1 MGGDPLRLLTIPA
14 RHPFGAI
21 EYPALPAKPR
31 GAAITSVLDGGM
43 GINEAR
49 DRIAVAGEWID
60 VVKLGWGTARLTPPA
75 ALRDKI
81 QAYRA
86 AGIKVCSGGT
96 FLEIAFAQ
104 NRVGEFLE
112 GAREL
117 GLAMVE
123 VSNGVHPMSEE
134 QKLGLIARARSSGF
148 TVWSEV
154 GRKDPDEDARIGIDD
169 RCFAIARELDAG
181 ADKVILEGRESGTV
195 GIYDRAGIPAV
206 EMIQR
211 IVERVGAE
219 RLVFEA
225 PRKEQQLWMVRALG
239 PAVNLGNVAPEEA
252 LALATLRT
260 GLRGDTFREMH
271 MQGLE
276 IFLGVGVHG
285 ALEARR
291 RGGVIVMIDALRASA
306 TMIAALE
313 MGMAAIKP
321 VATAEECIGEVTVGE
336 RGGRKLPNCRH
347 NNSPTELMR
356 HDYAG
361 KTLVLTSTNGAEC
374 LMSAAGPESIV
385 LVGSTINRRAV
396 AGAAA
401 RLARKRGVP
410 ITLLMAGRN
419 NQYAVEDAL
428 AAGEIARALPDAR
441 VHGEL
446 PTSAALEAD
455 FCASD
460 SGRNLIALGYA
471 DDVRFCAALD
481 RCDVV
486 PVLMRGQLV
495 PLRREHE

>member
-1 MGGDPLRLLTIPA
+1 MGRDPLRLLTSPA
-14 RHPFGAI
+14 RHPFAAI
-21 EYPALPAKPR
+21 EFPAVPAKPR
-31 GAAITSVLDGGM
+31 VTAVTSVLDAGLGPS
-43 GINEAR
+43 EAR

-60 VVKLGWGTARLTPPA
+60 VVKLGWGTARLTPGD
-75 ALRDKI
+75 ALREKI
-81 QAYRA
+81 QIYRS

-104 NRVGEFLE
+104 NRVREFLE
-112 GAREL
+112 AAREL
-117 GLAMVE
+117 GLSMVE

-134 QKLGLIARARSSGF
+134 DKLGLIAKARSAGF

-154 GRKDPDEDARIGIDD
+154 GKKDPDEDARIGIDD

-195 GIYDRAGIPAV
+195 GIYDRAGAPAV

-271 MQGLE
+271 LQGLE

-285 ALEARR
+285 ALEAQK
-291 RGGVIVMIDALRASA
+291 RGGVVVMIDALRASA

-313 MGMAAIKP
+313 MRMASIKP
-321 VATAEECIGEVTVGE
+321 VATAEDCIGEVTVGE
-336 RGGRKLPNCRH
+336 RGGRKLPNCMH

-374 LMSAAGPESIV
+374 LLTASGPRSIV

-428 AAGEIARALPDAR
+428 AAGEIARALPEAR

-460 SGRNLIALGYA
+460 SGRNLTALGYA
-471 DDVRFCAALD
+471 DDVRFCAQLD
-481 RCDVV
+481 RSDVV
-486 PVLMRGQLV
+486 PVLMKGLLV
-495 PLRREHE
+495 PLRREQE